1 MGIVSG
7 FLKYKGLKKGF
18 QIIKRLLQKNQTRTV
33 RAR

>member
-7 FLKYKGLKKGF
+7 FLKYKGLKKGINF
-18 QIIKRLLQKNQTRTV
+18 IKKAVQKNQTKKV